1 MLSPA
6 STTSTASIARP
17 SLFEQLADRLR
28 QMIIEQDLPP
38 GSRIDEKQLCE
49 IFEISRT
56 PLREAL
62 KVLASEGLVELM
74 PNRSARV
81 SALHREGVAEMFDVI
96 SWLDREAGRLAARN
110 ITDGQLNELKKIHAK
125 MVQLYKR
132 GNKTEYFRL
141 NGRLHQ
147 LIVEAA
153 GNQVLR
159 DMYANLLVHVQRA
172 RYFALEQQTH
182 WERGVNEHEEIL
194 DALVRHDGQLA
205 SRLLYRHVRATG
217 EQMINLFQ
225 PREEVEN

>member
-1 MLSPA
+1 MLLPL
-6 STTSTASIARP
+6 STPSAESIARP

-38 GSRIDEKQLCE
+38 GSRIDEKRLCE

-110 ITDGQLNELKKIHAK
+110 ITDDQLNELKKIHAK
-125 MVQLYKR
+125 MLQMYKQR
-132 GNKTEYFRL
+132 KKTEYFRL
-141 NGRLHQ
+141 NGSLHRL
-147 LIVEAA
+147 IIEAA

-159 DMYANLLVHVQRA
+159 DMYANILVHVQRA
-172 RYFALEQQTH
+172 RYFSLELQNH
-182 WERGVNEHEEIL
+182 WDRGVKEHEEIL
-194 DALVRHDGQLA
+194 DALDQRDGQLA

-217 EQMINLFQ
+217 EKMISLFQ
-225 PREEVEN
+225 PRDELET

>member
-1 MLSPA
+1 MLSPV
-6 STTSTASIARP
+6 TTPSAASIARP

-38 GSRIDEKQLCE
+38 GSRIDEKRLCE

-81 SALHREGVAEMFDVI
+81 SALHREGVADMFDVI

-172 RYFALEQQTH
+172 RYFALEQQNH

-194 DALVRHDGQLA
+194 DALVRRDGQLA

-217 EQMINLFQ
+217 EQMMNLFQ
-225 PREEVEN
+225 PREELEN